1 MMAEL
6 ELCQAPF
13 QCAHGRPSIAPIIN
27 LDKLA
32 TWLVAS
38 KTKNKSDSDLKEV
51 RVLAAYFAFIKS
63 RC

>member
-32 TWLVAS
+32 EAMATASVSKRLNFARLRAVA
-38 KTKNKSDSDLKEV
+38 KRL
-51 RVLAAYFAFIKS
+51 
-63 RC
+63 

>member
-1 MMAEL
+1 MRFKDKLASPQNRL
-6 ELCQAPF
+6 RKC
-13 QCAHGRPSIAPIIN
+13 SIN

-51 RVLAAYFAFIKS
+51 RVLAAYFAVS
-63 RC
+63 GRRDQ